1 MEIALVVTGRP
12 GKIESLREGQSVCVG
27 SVSSLK
33 CHHYR
38 AHHRLHGKC
47 LMVAC
52 RKRCR
57 FIILITPFA
66 TVPNLAIS
74 LGTCVSTHGEKNMTE
89 LRYDRL

>member
-1 MEIALVVTGRP
+1 MMTAMEKRGKFVFGALC
-12 GKIESLREGQSVCVG
+12 VCVC
-27 SVSSLK
+27 VSSLK

-66 TVPNLAIS
+66 TVPQSAHV
-74 LGTCVSTHGEKNMTE
+74 CVHREKNMTMS
-89 LRYDRL
+89 RG

>member
-1 MEIALVVTGRP
+1 MSQYLSKYWMRKSGGDDGNCDDDGGRKAEKREICVRRTGC
-12 GKIESLREGQSVCVG
+12 VC
-27 SVSSLK
+27 VSSLK

-66 TVPNLAIS
+66 TVPQSAHL
-74 LGTCVSTHGEKNMTE
+74 
-89 LRYDRL
+89 